1 LTNYD
6 PDTLSNEERIQLNE
20 EADQGADND
29 VSVDIRPGHPGGE
42 WPLHG
47 IFRLRSF
54 HNVLNFIGQ
63 SISDDTEY
71 AVAKH
76 PQTPYVSENPVNA
89 MGLLVS
95 EGEPAADDISVH
107 FGDRYYALKPET
119 GYQWNREGF
128 RLLCQIFQMT
138 MTDLARQGAPGI
150 TISK

>member
-1 LTNYD
+1 MH
-6 PDTLSNEERIQLNE
+6 E

-42 WPLHG
+42 WPIHG
-47 IFRLRSF
+47 VFRLRSF

-63 SISDDTEY
+63 TISEDPEY
-71 AVAKH
+71 AVDKH
-76 PQTPYVSENPVNA
+76 LVTPLVSENPVNA

-95 EGEPAADDISVH
+95 ESEPDVDDISVQ
-107 FGDRYYALKPET
+107 FGDWYYALKPET

-138 MTDLARQGAPGI
+138 ITDLARQGAPAI